1 MPRVLETDFLTSE
14 ELKVYLKENNIHLY
28 TYDEEKNMA
37 HLTCNFFSKSLM
49 RNALDITVILPTD
62 KYVFTDPDF
71 SSATTLKRC
80 ICFMEFLA
88 VHPTGSMVQELKLG
102 RKKEFGGRDV

>member
-1 MPRVLETDFLTSE
+1 
-14 ELKVYLKENNIHLY
+14 
-28 TYDEEKNMA
+28 MA

-49 RNALDITVILPTD
+49 RTVDITVILPTD

-71 SSATTLKRC
+71 KPQTTFKRC

-102 RKKEFGGRDV
+102 RKKRIWRS

>member
-1 MPRVLETDFLTSE
+1 
-14 ELKVYLKENNIHLY
+14 
-28 TYDEEKNMA
+28 MA

-49 RNALDITVILPTD
+49 RTVDITVILPTD

-71 SSATTLKRC
+71 KPQTTFKTLYLLHG
-80 ICFMEFLA
+80 ILA

-102 RKKEFGGRDV
+102 RKKRIWRS